1 MAFRLVW
8 QYSEMPAP
16 STIGLVLAG
25 GRSRRFHNAD
35 KTFLM
40 LGGKP
45 LWQHALARLAPQV
58 DAVAISSNAAPE
70 RFVSDTSDGTPI
82 TVLPDLIPG
91 FQGPLAGIH
100 AGLSAWP
107 GSYVATIAVDL
118 PFIPADLITRLRAGL
133 GRNCC
138 SYATDGRQH
147 ALALL
152 WAPDNAANLAAF
164 LTGGGRSVHDWLM
177 RHGDPAPFNAPG
189 DSDLFIN
196 INTLQDLA
204 IAEQLMRGLTRA

>member
-1 MAFRLVW
+1 
-8 QYSEMPAP
+8 MPAP

-25 GRSRRFHNAD
+25 GRSRRFHNED
-35 KTFLM
+35 KTFLK

-58 DAVAISSNAAPE
+58 DAVTISSNTAPE
-70 RFVSDTSDGTPI
+70 RFIPGATDGTPI

-118 PFIPADLITRLRAGL
+118 PFIPADLVARLRAGL
-133 GRNCC
+133 RRSGCA
-138 SYATDGRQH
+138 YATDGTQH

-152 WAPDNAANLAAF
+152 WAPGNAENIAAF
-164 LTGGGRSVHDWLM
+164 LAGGGRSVHDWLI
-177 RHGDPAPFNAPG
+177 RHGDPVPFIAPG

-196 INTLQDLA
+196 INTLQDLV
-204 IAEQLMRGLTRA
+204 IAEQRIRDLTRS